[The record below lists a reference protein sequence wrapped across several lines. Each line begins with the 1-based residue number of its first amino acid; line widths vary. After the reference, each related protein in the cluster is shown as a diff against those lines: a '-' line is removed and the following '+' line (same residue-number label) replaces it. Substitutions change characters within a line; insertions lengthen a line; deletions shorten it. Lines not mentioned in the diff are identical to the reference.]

1 MGQKNSN
8 SLNQNI
14 ENIKTE
20 KFERVTKNS
29 FEYISIIGKGGF
41 GKVWKVYQK
50 KNRTYYAMKEM
61 SKAKIIDS
69 HSELSVKAE
78 RDLLSK
84 IFHPFIINM
93 QYAFQDRDN
102 LYLILDLLTGGDLRF
117 HLCLRQT
124 FTEEQSKFIICCIL
138 LALEYVHSNN
148 IIHRD
153 VKPENLVFDK
163 KGYLKLTDFG
173 IAKQYKKNV
182 DNSNE
187 NSGTPGYMAPEV
199 LSNLTHNFCV
209 DYYALGIITY
219 ELMFNKRPYN
229 GRNRREIKEQIMS
242 HQIQIHHKNIPK
254 DWSQES
260 ADFIN
265 KLIIRKPNR
274 RLGYNGI
281 SDIKEHPWIKYF
293 NWKDLYLQKIN
304 APYLTDF
311 YEKTDNTF
319 FYPTDKKGL
328 KTAERYMKIKKSQ
341 KYLYEFKLYEYYDRR
356 KDKNIKTLIEEENIL
371 SKKEKNNTNN
381 NEIINKNSIFNNNK
395 NIKSRNIGNDLKK
408 KSYLSMDDLNKMI
421 LKNTK
426 NNNPK
431 KYINPHMI
439 YKVLEEKE
447 RNGFSDE
454 EIDSVKQ
461 SDSKR
466 NKKSEKLKLG
476 QTFNNV
482 FNNPNKT
489 RKYDLNKY
497 DFSHKDRPKMAV
509 DFLKNLNEK
518 GKFSEEQSTDDKPQD
533 K

>member
-274 RLGYNGI
+274 RLGFNGI
-281 SDIKEHPWIKYF
+281 NDIKEHPWLKYF

-304 APYLTDF
+304 APYLPI
-311 YEKTDNTF
+311 YYDNIDNGF
-319 FYPTDKKGL
+319 FYPTEKKGL
-328 KTAERYMKIKKSQ
+328 KTLERYIKIKKSQ
-341 KYLYEFKLYEYYDRR
+341 KYLCEFKLYEYYDRR
-356 KDKNIKTLIEEENIL
+356 KDKAIKHLIEEENIL
-371 SKKEKNNTNN
+371 SDKEDDENENYVDIKKNND
-381 NEIINKNSIFNNNK
+381 
-395 NIKSRNIGNDLKK
+395 IKSRNLGNKSLKK
-408 KSYLSMDDLNKMI
+408 KNLSLDDLNKII
-421 LKNTK
+421 LKNS
-426 NNNPK
+426 K
-431 KYINPHMI
+431 KQKDYINPHMI

-447 RNGFSDE
+447 KNGFSDE
-454 EIDSVKQ
+454 EYESTNKQ
-461 SDSKR
+461 NSQLDKTDKIQ
-466 NKKSEKLKLG
+466 KKHNKLG
-476 QTFNNV
+476 QTFNIL
-482 FNNPNKT
+482 NNQKKNK
-489 RKYDLNKY
+489 KIEVNKY
-497 DFSHKDRPKMAV
+497 DFSQKERNKMPF
-509 DFLKNLNEK
+509 DLLKELNAK
-518 GKFSEEQSTDDKPQD
+518 GKFSEEESKNVPQN
-533 K
+533 

>member
-1 MGQKNSN
+1 MGQKNSSFPN
-8 SLNQNI
+8 NKYNI
-14 ENIKTE
+14 QENCEEIIN
-20 KFERVTKNS
+20 KNS
-29 FEYISIIGKGGF
+29 FEYISVIGKGGF
-41 GKVWKVYQK
+41 GKVWKVYHK
-50 KNRTYYAMKEM
+50 KYKTYYAMKEM
-61 SKAKIIDS
+61 SKAKIIDT
-69 HSELSVKAE
+69 HSEISVRSE

-84 IFHPFIINM
+84 LHHPFIINM

-153 VKPENLVFDK
+153 IKPENLIFDK

-199 LSNLTHNFCV
+199 LSNLAHNFCV

-242 HQIQIHHKNIPK
+242 QQIQIYSKYIPQG
-254 DWSQES
+254 WSKES

-281 SDIKEHPWIKYF
+281 LEIKQHPWLKYF

-304 APYLTDF
+304 PPYSPDF
-311 YEKTDNTF
+311 YEKMNDSYY
-319 FYPTDKKGL
+319 YPTHKKGL
-328 KTAERYMKIKKSQ
+328 KTIERYMKIKKSH

-371 SKKEKNNTNN
+371 NKKENNNTKNNAIMN
-381 NEIINKNSIFNNNK
+381 INSIFNNNK

-408 KSYLSMDDLNKMI
+408 KSYLSVDDLNKMI

-426 NNNPK
+426 KNNPK

-466 NKKSEKLKLG
+466 NKKTEKLKLG
-476 QTFNNV
+476 QTFNNI

-497 DFSHKDRPKMAV
+497 DFSQKDRPKMAV